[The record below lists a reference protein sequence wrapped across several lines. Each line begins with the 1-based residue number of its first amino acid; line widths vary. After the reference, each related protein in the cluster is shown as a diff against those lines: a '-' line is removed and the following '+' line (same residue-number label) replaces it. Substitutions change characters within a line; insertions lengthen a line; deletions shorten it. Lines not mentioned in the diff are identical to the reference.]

1 MSDFTQNELEKLA
14 KERQE
19 TRLKIKK
26 AYQIAYNNPFR
37 QQVIL
42 DPAGKWFLLF
52 SLKVTP

>member
-1 MSDFTQNELEKLA
+1 MSDFTPHELERLT

-42 DPAGKWFLLF
+42 DPAGR
-52 SLKVTP
+52 